1 MKKNEGFEFL
11 PKKWLGDTHILSM
24 DWDVRGMHITLIAL
38 SWQKEPQGYLLND
51 ETIIKKLLGNPDD
64 NDWQNRIKPQLLK
77 AWEITVLKN
86 ENGIDETYWVQSGVL
101 DTVAKKKI
109 KDSGENLIP
118 STRKPR
124 RKKVELLDTDE
135 PLFEG
140 FSLASIIKSNPKTT
154 ILLKPSTEEE
164 TFNIWNIGTQYLMK
178 NGLEKRNATS
188 LLARWAKK
196 YSKEEVAKTMAE
208 LSLKNSQPIDVISFV
223 TSILEKNVGSKKPR
237 IATVAL

>member
-86 ENGIDETYWVQSGVL
+86 ENGIDETYWVQGGVL
-101 DTVAKKKI
+101 DTVTKKKI
-109 KDSGENLIP
+109 KESGETLVS
-118 STRKPR
+118 STKKPR

-135 PLFEG
+135 PLLRG
-140 FSLASIIKSNPKTT
+140 LA
-154 ILLKPSTEEE
+154 
-164 TFNIWNIGTQYLMK
+164 
-178 NGLEKRNATS
+178 
-188 LLARWAKK
+188 
-196 YSKEEVAKTMAE
+196 
-208 LSLKNSQPIDVISFV
+208 
-223 TSILEKNVGSKKPR
+223 
-237 IATVAL
+237 

>member
-86 ENGIDETYWVQSGVL
+86 ENGIDETYWVQGGVL
-101 DTVAKKKI
+101 DTVTKKKI
-109 KDSGENLIP
+109 KENGETLVS
-118 STRKPR
+118 STKKPR

-140 FSLASIIKSNPKTT
+140 FSLASIVKSNPKTT

-237 IATVAL
+237 MATVAL